1 MVSGRSSALQIS
13 SMIST
18 SHIHAFAQS
27 PRTTRTSSTDA
38 VPRKSA
44 FSNAPSASALS
55 ARVQGVLEALKR
67 HFEVQSEI
75 TGFAGVSSARNFA
88 QNSRVTRISSMGAL
102 SSESAFSN
110 TPSASAL
117 SARVQ
122 SALEALK
129 RHFEVQNE
137 STGVAG
143 VSSARNFA
151 QKSRVTRI
159 GSMGALS
166 SESAFSNTPSAS
178 ALSARAQSALDRLST
193 NQIAPFDT
201 SGVILHSIGYGRGI
215 IPSQFV
221 CCLLVFALS
230 RGKSTKSVC
239 LARRNEAT
247 RRTDN
252 R

>member
-1 MVSGRSSALQIS
+1 MTTSTGSTSRRKSGLCLIYKSHGISLEPSQMLAGSTNCPPREVSGPTRSSPKPSGVKMVSGRSSALQIS

-44 FSNAPSASALS
+44 FSN
-55 ARVQGVLEALKR
+55 
-67 HFEVQSEI
+67 
-75 TGFAGVSSARNFA
+75 
-88 QNSRVTRISSMGAL
+88 
-102 SSESAFSN
+102 

-137 STGVAG
+137 ITGVAG

-151 QKSRVTRI
+151 QNSRVTRI

-166 SESAFSNTPSAS
+166 SESAFFTTPSAS

>member
-27 PRTTRTSSTDA
+27 PRTPRTSSTDA
-38 VPRKSA
+38 VPSKSA
-44 FSNAPSASALS
+44 FSNTPSVSALS
-55 ARVQGVLEALKR
+55 ARIQDTLEALKR
-67 HFEVQSEI
+67 HFEALKRHFEAQSEI
-75 TGFAGVSSARNFA
+75 TGVAGVSSARDFA

-110 TPSASAL
+110 NL
-117 SARVQ
+117 
-122 SALEALK
+122 
-129 RHFEVQNE
+129 
-137 STGVAG
+137 
-143 VSSARNFA
+143 
-151 QKSRVTRI
+151 
-159 GSMGALS
+159 
-166 SESAFSNTPSAS
+166 SAS

-193 NQIAPFDT
+193 NQIAPFNT
-201 SGVILHSIGYGRGI
+201 FGVILHSIGYGREI

-239 LARRNEAT
+239 LARRSEAT

>member
-1 MVSGRSSALQIS
+1 MVSGRSSVLQIS

-44 FSNAPSASALS
+44 FSNTPSASALS
-55 ARVQGVLEALKR
+55 ARVQIALEALKR
-67 HFEVQSEI
+67 HFEVQNEI
-75 TGFAGVSSARNFA
+75 TGVAGVSSARNFA
-88 QNSRVTRISSMGAL
+88 QNSRVTRIS
-102 SSESAFSN
+102 
-110 TPSASAL
+110 
-117 SARVQ
+117 
-122 SALEALK
+122 
-129 RHFEVQNE
+129 
-137 STGVAG
+137 
-143 VSSARNFA
+143 
-151 QKSRVTRI
+151 
-159 GSMGALS
+159 SMGALS

-215 IPSQFV
+215 IRSQFV